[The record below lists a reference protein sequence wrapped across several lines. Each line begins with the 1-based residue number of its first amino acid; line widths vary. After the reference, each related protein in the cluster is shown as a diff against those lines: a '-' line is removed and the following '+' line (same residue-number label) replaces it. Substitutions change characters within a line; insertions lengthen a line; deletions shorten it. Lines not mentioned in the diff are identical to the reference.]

1 MEILQLTAK
10 QSLLNEDVLFNLF
23 LFPSMAP
30 WCPACRGFVET
41 WDKFSDWSKD
51 LDIKVGVVDV
61 TENPG
66 QYLIVVYQV

>member
-1 MEILQLTAK
+1 
-10 QSLLNEDVLFNLF
+10 
-23 LFPSMAP
+23 MAP

-41 WDKFSDWSKD
+41 WDKFSEWSKD

-66 QYLIVVYQV
+66 QHPHYSLLRSGQAHLLPFQLLAKTCPFL